1 MGDRMNPSD
10 IHGKRLIAVAGKD
23 TFGKQFINVVNKEI
37 APLGLMMIGININE
51 EDFGFFIHNLADSKV
66 EVTIFMP
73 EYQKEA
79 AKFFGLDGVL
89 LMSYKEDGELRFVT
103 ASEVTPID
111 DRKLL
116 DLTKELGVSDE
127 I

>member
-1 MGDRMNPSD
+1 MGDTMNPSD

-23 TFGKQFINVVNKEI
+23 TFGKQFINVLNKEI
-37 APLGLMMIGININE
+37 APMGLMMIGININE

-73 EYQKEA
+73 EYQQEA
-79 AKFFGLDGVL
+79 AKFFGLDGAL

-103 ASEVTPID
+103 APEATPID

-116 DLTKELGVSDE
+116 ELTKRLGESDE
-127 I
+127 V